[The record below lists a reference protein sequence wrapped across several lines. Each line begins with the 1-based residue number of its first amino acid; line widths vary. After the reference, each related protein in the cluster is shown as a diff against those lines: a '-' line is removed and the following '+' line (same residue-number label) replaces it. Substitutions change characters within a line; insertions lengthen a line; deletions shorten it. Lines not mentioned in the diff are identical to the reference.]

1 MKGRPLMKLFACSLL
16 CIGALTQSAFSQ
28 AKPGAPKAAAPT
40 LDKVKLEAYL
50 RYLELW
56 VPDVAVKIDD
66 PKPISGM
73 PGFTEVKVHL
83 SYKTAAMDQTYYV
96 SGDGQKVFK
105 GDVFDLSKSPFQT
118 ALDSLK
124 TDQQPGYNGSAEAKV
139 KILVFGDF
147 QCPYCKA
154 EATTLRQQIPASFPG
169 KVEVYFMDFPLDS
182 IHPWAHPASIAGR
195 CVLRQSSDSFWKYHD
210 WIYEVQQDVTA
221 DNFNSKLME
230 WAAKNSVDA
239 VQLGRC
245 VDSKATEAEVN
256 RTVAM
261 GRELGVDATPTLYL
275 NGRKLVDQMAQWP
288 TLQQLITLEMDHQA
302 KVAEEAEKCCTVE
315 IPQIGKKK

>member
-96 SGDGQKVFK
+96 SG
-105 GDVFDLSKSPFQT
+105 
-118 ALDSLK
+118 
-124 TDQQPGYNGSAEAKV
+124 
-139 KILVFGDF
+139 
-147 QCPYCKA
+147 
-154 EATTLRQQIPASFPG
+154 
-169 KVEVYFMDFPLDS
+169 
-182 IHPWAHPASIAGR
+182 
-195 CVLRQSSDSFWKYHD
+195 
-210 WIYEVQQDVTA
+210 
-221 DNFNSKLME
+221 
-230 WAAKNSVDA
+230 
-239 VQLGRC
+239 
-245 VDSKATEAEVN
+245 
-256 RTVAM
+256 
-261 GRELGVDATPTLYL
+261 
-275 NGRKLVDQMAQWP
+275 
-288 TLQQLITLEMDHQA
+288 
-302 KVAEEAEKCCTVE
+302 
-315 IPQIGKKK
+315 